1 MSEIKPEL
9 KELFAAHHTDPAY
22 LSEKCRHYY
31 CRNLSLAVLEPS
43 PDVAVL
49 PLSHRHREYEFL
61 MPRGQMPMVV
71 CEGASYLGESGY
83 CYPVQ
88 SNRLHGLLVKQTNCS
103 WDHIVVRPELMDF
116 ALSEAGHSGASFTAR
131 FPVNEELKTYLALFR
146 GEFENEDEPGS
157 QKLNMLAYLICSEL
171 VRLGVKAAADQPE
184 NSRAQR
190 KGIYGCVDYINKHYF
205 EELNLDQLAET
216 AGLTKTYF
224 VTAFKHAMGETPHS
238 YINMLR
244 LSYAKVY
251 LELTDESIQDIAAKC
266 GFDKPNSFRVMF
278 KKNAGMSPSEYRQ
291 SVRRE
296 A

>member
-1 MSEIKPEL
+1 MSELKPDL
-9 KELFAAHHTDPAY
+9 RVLFAAHHTDPAY
-22 LSEKCRHYY
+22 LTEKCRHYY
-31 CRNLSLAVLEPS
+31 CHNLSLAVLDPS
-43 PDVAVL
+43 PSVPIL
-49 PLSHRHREYEFL
+49 PLSHRHREYEFV
-61 MPRGQMPMVV
+61 MPRGQMPMFV
-71 CEGASYLGESGY
+71 CDGASYLGESGY

-88 SNRLHGLLVKQTNCS
+88 SNRVHGLLVRQTNCA

-116 ALSEAGHSGASFTAR
+116 ALTESGHGGASFTAR
-131 FPVNEELKTYLALFR
+131 FPVNEELKTYLSLFR
-146 GEFENEDEPGS
+146 SEFENEDDPGP

-171 VRLGVKAAADQPE
+171 VRLGISAANERPDRGVP
-184 NSRAQR
+184 R

-205 EELNLDQLAET
+205 EELNLDQLAQT

-224 VTAFKHAMGETPHS
+224 VTAFKNTMGETPHS

-244 LSYAKVY
+244 LSYAKVF
-251 LELTDESIQDIAAKC
+251 LELTDESIQSIAAKC

-278 KKNAGMSPSEYRQ
+278 KKNAGISPSEYRQ